1 MTAFIVTGAFTY
13 IENIISKCYN
23 ASRGDRMKTQEK
35 LLAKEKKELSRLN
48 KIQLK
53 GSSGKYFFILIF
65 LIAVVN
71 ILDEVTSNLTVTVQ
85 SSFVTEFFVNN
96 PFMGKYY
103 SYEDGLAFHSGIGVV
118 TYVFG
123 LFTPFYKALADKWGR
138 KPLFALSTLGMAVGL
153 LVIHLSSSYIMFLVG
168 FAIISFFMGH
178 DIQIIYI
185 LEEAPHKH
193 RAKIYSFLKGFGIL
207 GVILI
212 PTLRDILMGDDATK
226 WREIFLVPALIGF
239 VAVLLVMLLAKDT
252 KVFISEKIE
261 YLSRPLEERVRE
273 KELKKQ
279 QKEAQRN
286 QSGVFNGV
294 KYIFSNKDTKMLI
307 ISHIIFDS
315 AMPAIALYFESSM
328 HRAGMST
335 ADITKALFMVPVI
348 YATVTLLSG
357 FIADKLG
364 RKVTVTAFSATCVA
378 GYILFVAGILMGWN
392 PYLVGALAGLYQG
405 SYWIGRDY
413 MNVMMTEKVPTDI
426 RASVVGAEGLL
437 VIIGLVV
444 GYGAIIV
451 GMLAMPI
458 WWACLAISVPAVTV
472 AAIMFA
478 LKVKETKGVIL
489 EDIE

>member
-1 MTAFIVTGAFTY
+1 
-13 IENIISKCYN
+13 
-23 ASRGDRMKTQEK
+23 MKTAE
-35 LLAKEKKELSRLN
+35 
-48 KIQLK
+48 KIQKSESRELK
-53 GSSGKYFFILIF
+53 RLGKMQNRSSGSRYFLILLV

-103 SYEDGLAFHSGIGVV
+103 SYEDGLALHSGVGVF
-118 TYVFG
+118 TYVLG

-138 KPLFALSTLGMAVGL
+138 KPLFAMSTLGMAIGL

-185 LEEAPHKH
+185 LEEAPDKH
-193 RAKIYSFLKGFGIL
+193 RAKIYSFLKSFGIL

-212 PTLRDILMGDDATK
+212 PTLRDVLMGDDATK
-226 WREIFLVPALIGF
+226 WRDIFLAPSLIGF
-239 VAVLLVMLLAKDT
+239 AAVVLVVLLAKDT
-252 KVFISEKIE
+252 KVFISERTE
-261 YLSRPLEERVRE
+261 YLSRPYEERQRE

-279 QKEAQRN
+279 QKQAQRN

-294 KYIFSNKDTKMLI
+294 KYIFANKDTKMLI

-328 HRAGMST
+328 HTAGMST
-335 ADITKALFMVPVI
+335 SSITKALFMVPVI
-348 YATVTLLSG
+348 YATITFLSG
-357 FIADKLG
+357 FIADKAG
-364 RKVTVTAFSATCVA
+364 RKTTVTLFSATCVI

-392 PYLVGALAGLYQG
+392 PYLIGSLAGLYQG

-444 GYGAIIV
+444 GYALAIV
-451 GMLAMPI
+451 GMTLTDI
-458 WWACLAISVPAVTV
+458 WWACLAASIPAVTV
-472 AAIMFA
+472 AAIMFV
-478 LKVKETKGVIL
+478 LKVKETKGVNL
-489 EDIE
+489 DGIE

>member
-1 MTAFIVTGAFTY
+1 MKSTTAAVQKEGRQLARLKKVQ
-13 IENIISKCYN
+13 SKGN
-23 ASRGDRMKTQEK
+23 
-35 LLAKEKKELSRLN
+35 
-48 KIQLK
+48 
-53 GSSGKYFFILIF
+53 SGKYFLVLLILIA
-65 LIAVVN
+65 IVN

-103 SYEDGLAFHSGIGVV
+103 TYEDGLAFHSGIGVV

-138 KPLFALSTLGMAVGL
+138 KPLFVMSTLGMALGL
-153 LVIHLSSSYIMFLVG
+153 IIIHLSSSYIMFLVG
-168 FAIISFFMGH
+168 FAVISFFMGH

-185 LEEAPHKH
+185 LEEAPDKH
-193 RAKIYSFLKGFGIL
+193 RAKIYSFLKSFGIL

-212 PTLRDILMGDDATK
+212 PTLRDMLMGDDATK
-226 WREIFLVPALIGF
+226 WREIFLVPALLGF
-239 VAVLLVMLLAKDT
+239 TAVILVLLFAKDT
-252 KVFISEKIE
+252 KVFVGERIA
-261 YLSRPLEERVRE
+261 YLSRSYEERQAE
-273 KELKKQ
+273 KALKKQ

-286 QSGVFNGV
+286 QAGVFNGV

-328 HRAGMST
+328 HQAGMST
-335 ADITKALFMVPVI
+335 SAITKALFMVPVI
-348 YATVTLLSG
+348 YASITFLSG
-357 FIADKLG
+357 FVADKLG
-364 RKVTVTAFSATCVA
+364 RKVTVTAFSVTCVG
-378 GYILFVAGILMGWN
+378 GYALFVAGILLGWN
-392 PYLVGALAGLYQG
+392 PYLVGTFAGLYQG

-444 GYGAIIV
+444 GYGSIIL
-451 GMLAMPI
+451 GITLMPI
-458 WWACLAISVPAVTV
+458 WWACLAISIPAVSI

-478 LKVKETKGVIL
+478 LKVKETKGVSL
-489 EDIE
+489 EEIE

>member
-1 MTAFIVTGAFTY
+1 
-13 IENIISKCYN
+13 
-23 ASRGDRMKTQEK
+23 MKTTEK
-35 LLAKEKKELSRLN
+35 V
-48 KIQLK
+48 LK
-53 GSSGKYFFILIF
+53 GEKHELERFKKMQNRSSGSKYFLILLI

-103 SYEDGLAFHSGIGVV
+103 TYQDGLAFHSGIGVF
-118 TYVFG
+118 TYVLG

-138 KPLFALSTLGMAVGL
+138 KPLFVISTLGMATGL

-185 LEEAPHKH
+185 LEEAPDKH
-193 RAKIYSFLKGFGIL
+193 RAKIYSFLKSFGIL
-207 GVILI
+207 GVVLI
-212 PTLRDILMGDDATK
+212 PTLRDILMGNDATK

-239 VAVLLVMLLAKDT
+239 AATALVIILAKDT
-252 KVFISEKIE
+252 KVFINERIA
-261 YLSRPLEERVRE
+261 YLSRPYEERQAE
-273 KELKKQ
+273 KALKKQ
-279 QKEAQRN
+279 QKQAQRN

-294 KYIFSNKDTKMLI
+294 KYIFANKDTKMLI
-307 ISHIIFDS
+307 IAHIIFDS

-328 HRAGMST
+328 HQAGMST
-335 ADITKALFMVPVI
+335 SEITKALFMVPVI
-348 YATVTLLSG
+348 YATITFLSG
-357 FIADKLG
+357 FIADKAG
-364 RKVTVTAFSATCVA
+364 RKTTVTAFSVTCVA
-378 GYILFVAGILMGWN
+378 GYILFVAGILNGWN
-392 PYLVGALAGLYQG
+392 PYLVGAFAGLYQG

-444 GYGAIIV
+444 GYASIIV
-451 GMLAMPI
+451 GMTLMRI
-458 WWACLAISVPAVTV
+458 WWACLAIAIPAVAI
-472 AAIMFA
+472 AAILFT
-478 LKVKETKGVIL
+478 LKVKETKGANLDEIK
-489 EDIE
+489 

>member
-1 MTAFIVTGAFTY
+1 
-13 IENIISKCYN
+13 
-23 ASRGDRMKTQEK
+23 MKTTEK
-35 LLAKEKKELSRLN
+35 VITSEQREVARLKKMQNR
-48 KIQLK
+48 
-53 GSSGKYFFILIF
+53 SSGSRYF
-65 LIAVVN
+65 LILLMLIAIVN

-96 PFMGKYY
+96 PFMGKFYT
-103 SYEDGLAFHSGIGVV
+103 YEDGLALHSGVGVF

-138 KPLFALSTLGMAVGL
+138 KPLFAMSTLGMAAGL

-185 LEEAPHKH
+185 LEEAPDKH
-193 RAKIYSFLKGFGIL
+193 RAKIYSFLKSFGIL

-212 PTLRDILMGDDATK
+212 PTLRDILMGNDATK
-226 WREIFLVPALIGF
+226 WREIFLVPSLVGF
-239 VAVLLVMLLAKDT
+239 TAVLLVVLLAKDT
-252 KVFISEKIE
+252 KVFIGERIA
-261 YLSRPLEERVRE
+261 YLSRPYEERQAE
-273 KELKKQ
+273 KVLKKQ

-294 KYIFSNKDTKMLI
+294 KYIFANKDTKMLI

-335 ADITKALFMVPVI
+335 SDITKALFMVPVI
-348 YATVTLLSG
+348 YASITFLSG
-357 FIADKLG
+357 FIADKAG
-364 RKVTVTAFSATCVA
+364 RKVTVNLFSVTCIA
-378 GYILFVAGILMGWN
+378 GYILFVAGILKGWN
-392 PYLVGALAGLYQG
+392 PYLIGSLAGLYQG

-444 GYGAIIV
+444 GYGSIIL
-451 GMLAMPI
+451 GMTLMPI
-458 WWACLAISVPAVTV
+458 WWACLAISVPAVGV
-472 AAIMFA
+472 AAVMFA
-478 LKVKETKGVIL
+478 LKVKETKGANLDEIG
-489 EDIE
+489 

>member
-1 MTAFIVTGAFTY
+1 
-13 IENIISKCYN
+13 
-23 ASRGDRMKTQEK
+23 MKTTEK
-35 LLAKEKKELSRLN
+35 VLQGEKRELERFKKMQN
-48 KIQLK
+48 R
-53 GSSGKYFFILIF
+53 SSGSRYFLILLI

-103 SYEDGLAFHSGIGVV
+103 SYEDGLAFHSGIGVF
-118 TYVFG
+118 TYVLG

-138 KPLFALSTLGMAVGL
+138 KPLFVISTFGMATGL

-185 LEEAPHKH
+185 LEEAPDKH
-193 RAKIYSFLKGFGIL
+193 RAKIYSFLKSFGIL

-212 PTLRDILMGDDATK
+212 PTLRDILMGNDATK
-226 WREIFLVPALIGF
+226 WREIFLVPSLIGF
-239 VAVLLVMLLAKDT
+239 AAVLLVILLAKDT
-252 KVFISEKIE
+252 KVFVNERIE
-261 YLSRPLEERVRE
+261 YLSRPYEERQAE
-273 KELKKQ
+273 KALKKQ
-279 QKEAQRN
+279 QKQAQRN

-294 KYIFSNKDTKMLI
+294 KYIFANKDTKMLI
-307 ISHIIFDS
+307 IAHIIFDA

-335 ADITKALFMVPVI
+335 SDITKALFMVPVI
-348 YATVTLLSG
+348 YAAITFLSG
-357 FIADKLG
+357 FIADKAG
-364 RKVTVTAFSATCVA
+364 RKTTVTLFSVTCVT
-378 GYILFVAGILMGWN
+378 GYILFVVGILNGWN
-392 PYLVGALAGLYQG
+392 PYLVGSFAGLYQG

-444 GYGAIIV
+444 GYASAIV
-451 GMLAMPI
+451 GMIVMPI
-458 WWACLAISVPAVTV
+458 WWACLTVSIPAVAV
-472 AAIMFA
+472 AAIIFT
-478 LKVKETKGVIL
+478 LNVKETKGANLDEI
-489 EDIE
+489 I

>member
-1 MTAFIVTGAFTY
+1 
-13 IENIISKCYN
+13 
-23 ASRGDRMKTQEK
+23 MKTAEK
-35 LLAKEKKELSRLN
+35 IQQNEKRELEKFRKMLSRN
-48 KIQLK
+48 
-53 GSSGKYFFILIF
+53 SGGRYFFVLLL

-103 SYEDGLAFHSGIGVV
+103 SYEDGLAFHSGIGVF
-118 TYVFG
+118 TYVLG

-138 KPLFALSTLGMAVGL
+138 KPLFAISTLGMATGL
-153 LVIHLSSSYIMFLVG
+153 LVIHLSSSYIMFLIG

-185 LEEAPHKH
+185 LEEAPDRH
-193 RAKIYSFLKGFGIL
+193 RAKIYSFLKSFGIL

-226 WREIFLVPALIGF
+226 WREIFLVPALVGF
-239 VAVLLVMLLAKDT
+239 VAVLLVVLFAKDT
-252 KVFISEKIE
+252 KVFVGERIE
-261 YLSRPLEERVRE
+261 YLSRPYEERQAE
-273 KELKKQ
+273 KALKKQ
-279 QKEAQRN
+279 QKQAQRN

-294 KYIFSNKDTKMLI
+294 KYIWANKDTKMLI
-307 ISHIIFDS
+307 ISHIIFDA

-328 HRAGMST
+328 HRAGMNTS
-335 ADITKALFMVPVI
+335 DITKALFMVPVI
-348 YATVTLLSG
+348 YASITFLSG

-364 RKVTVTAFSATCVA
+364 RKVTVTGFSITCVA
-378 GYILFVAGILMGWN
+378 GYTLFVAGILLGWN
-392 PYLVGALAGLYQG
+392 PYVVGAFAGLYQG

-437 VIIGLVV
+437 VIIGLAV
-444 GYGAIIV
+444 GYILTIV
-451 GMLAMPI
+451 GMTVMPI
-458 WWACLAISVPAVTV
+458 WWACLAVSLPAVSV

-478 LKVKETKGVIL
+478 LKVKETKGAIL
-489 EDIE
+489 DEIE

>member
-1 MTAFIVTGAFTY
+1 MAD
-13 IENIISKCYN
+13 ISK
-23 ASRGDRMKTQEK
+23 T
-35 LLAKEKKELSRLN
+35 LKKESREISRLRKMQN
-48 KIQLK
+48 R
-53 GSSGKYFFILIF
+53 GSGSRYFLVLLV

-138 KPLFALSTLGMAVGL
+138 KPLFAISTLGMAIGL
-153 LVIHLSSSYIMFLVG
+153 LVINLSSSYIMFLVG

-185 LEEAPHKH
+185 LEEAPDKH
-193 RAKIYSFLKGFGIL
+193 RAKIYSFLKSFGIL

-212 PTLRDILMGDDATK
+212 PTLRDMLMGDDATK
-226 WREIFLVPALIGF
+226 WREIFFVPALIGF
-239 VAVLLVMLLAKDT
+239 AAVLLVLILAKDT
-252 KVFISEKIE
+252 KVFIGERIE
-261 YLSRPLEERVRE
+261 YLSRPYEERQAE
-273 KELKKQ
+273 KELKKRS
-279 QKEAQRN
+279 KEAQRN

-294 KYIFSNKDTKMLI
+294 KYIFANKDTKMLI
-307 ISHIIFDS
+307 ISHIIFDA

-335 ADITKALFMVPVI
+335 SDITKALFMVPVI
-348 YATVTLLSG
+348 YASITFISG
-357 FIADKLG
+357 FIADKAG
-364 RKVTVTAFSATCVA
+364 RKTTVTFFSTTCVI
-378 GYILFVAGILMGWN
+378 GYILFVAGILNGWN
-392 PYLVGALAGLYQG
+392 PYLIGSFAGLYQG

-444 GYGAIIV
+444 GYGSIIA
-451 GMLAMPI
+451 GMMFLKI
-458 WWACLAISVPAVTV
+458 WTACLVISIPTVSV
-472 AAIMFA
+472 AAIIFA
-478 LKVKETKGVIL
+478 LKVKETKGANL
-489 EDIE
+489 DTIE

>member
-1 MTAFIVTGAFTY
+1 
-13 IENIISKCYN
+13 
-23 ASRGDRMKTQEK
+23 MK
-35 LLAKEKKELSRLN
+35 KEKVIDRENKQLSKLN
-48 KIQLK
+48 RAHAK
-53 GSSGKYFFILIF
+53 GNYSGYFFVLLC
-65 LIAVVN
+65 LIAIVN

-96 PFMGKYY
+96 PFLGKFYT
-103 SYEDGLAFHSGIGVV
+103 YEDGLALHSSIGVF
-118 TYVFG
+118 TYVLG
-123 LFTPFYKALADKWGR
+123 IVTPFYKALADKWGR
-138 KPLFALSTLGMAVGL
+138 KPLFVISTLGMALGL

-185 LEEAPHKH
+185 LEEAPDRH
-193 RAKIYSFLKGFGIL
+193 RAKIYSFLKSFGIL

-212 PTLRDILMGDDATK
+212 PTLRDILMGDDATQ
-226 WREIFLVPALIGF
+226 WRKIFLVPSIIGF
-239 VAVLLVMLLAKDT
+239 IAVLLVILFAKDT
-252 KVFISEKIE
+252 KVFISERIA
-261 YLSRPLEERVRE
+261 YLSRPYEERQAE
-273 KELKKQ
+273 KELKKK

-307 ISHIIFDS
+307 IAHIIFDS

-348 YATVTLLSG
+348 YATITFLSG
-357 FIADKLG
+357 FIADRFG
-364 RKVTVTAFSATCVA
+364 RKTTVTGFSILCVT
-378 GYILFVAGILMGWN
+378 GFILFVAGILNDWN
-392 PYLVGALAGLYQG
+392 PYLIGALAGLYQG

-437 VIIGLVV
+437 VIIGLAL
-444 GYGAIIV
+444 GYACTIISMTFV
-451 GMLAMPI
+451 SI
-458 WWACLAISVPAVTV
+458 WWACLLVALPAVTT
-472 AAIMFA
+472 AAIMFT
-478 LKVKETKGVIL
+478 LKVKETKGVNLDEIK
-489 EDIE
+489 

>member
-1 MTAFIVTGAFTY
+1 
-13 IENIISKCYN
+13 
-23 ASRGDRMKTQEK
+23 MKTIEKINAQESR
-35 LLAKEKKELSRLN
+35 EISRL
-48 KIQLK
+48 KKMQTR
-53 GSSGKYFFILIF
+53 SSSKYFFVLLM
-65 LIAVVN
+65 LIAIVN

-85 SSFVTEFFVNN
+85 SSFITEFFVNN
-96 PFMGKYY
+96 PFMGKFYT
-103 SYEDGLAFHSGIGVV
+103 YEDGLALHSGIGVFS
-118 TYVFG
+118 YVLG

-138 KPLFALSTLGMAVGL
+138 KPLFAISTLGMAVGL
-153 LVIHLSSSYIMFLVG
+153 LVINLSTSYIMFLVG

-185 LEEAPHKH
+185 LEEAPDKH
-193 RAKIYSFLKGFGIL
+193 RAKIYSFLKSFGIL

-212 PTLRDILMGDDATK
+212 PALRDALMGDDPTK
-226 WREIFLVPALIGF
+226 WRNIFLVPSLIGF
-239 VAVLLVMLLAKDT
+239 VAVVLVLIFAKDT
-252 KVFISEKIE
+252 KVFIGERIQ
-261 YLSRPLEERVRE
+261 YLSRPYEERQAE
-273 KELKKQ
+273 KEIQKQ
-279 QKEAQRN
+279 QKQAQRN

-294 KYIFSNKDTKMLI
+294 KYIFANKDTKMLI

-335 ADITKALFMVPVI
+335 AEITKALFMVPVVYGTI
-348 YATVTLLSG
+348 TFLSG

-364 RKVTVTAFSATCVA
+364 RKATVTGFSITCVI
-378 GYILFVAGILMGWN
+378 GYTLFVVGILNSWE
-392 PYLVGALAGLYQG
+392 PYLIGSLAGLYQG

-444 GYGAIIV
+444 GYGLAIV
-451 GMLAMPI
+451 GMMILPI
-458 WWACLAISVPAVTV
+458 WWACLAISIPAVSI

-478 LKVKETKGVIL
+478 LKVKETKGVDL
-489 EDIE
+489 DSIE

>member
-1 MTAFIVTGAFTY
+1 
-13 IENIISKCYN
+13 
-23 ASRGDRMKTQEK
+23 MKTTEK
-35 LLAKEKKELSRLN
+35 ILKSENREIERLKKMQSR
-48 KIQLK
+48 
-53 GSSGKYFFILIF
+53 SSGSKYFLVLLV
-65 LIAVVN
+65 LIAIVN

-103 SYEDGLAFHSGIGVV
+103 TYEDGLAFHSGIGVF
-118 TYVFG
+118 TYVLG

-138 KPLFALSTLGMAVGL
+138 KPLFVLSTLGMALGL

-185 LEEAPHKH
+185 LEEAPDRH
-193 RAKIYSFLKGFGIL
+193 RAKIYSFLKSFGIL

-212 PTLRDILMGDDATK
+212 PTLRDMLMGNDATK

-239 VAVLLVMLLAKDT
+239 AAVILVMLFAKDT
-252 KVFISEKIE
+252 KVFINERIE
-261 YLSRPLEERVRE
+261 YLSRPYEERQAE
-273 KELKKQ
+273 KIFKKQ
-279 QKEAQRN
+279 QKQAQRN

-294 KYIFSNKDTKMLI
+294 KYIFANPDTKMLI
-307 ISHIIFDS
+307 ISHIIFDA

-335 ADITKALFMVPVI
+335 SEITKALFMVPVI
-348 YATVTLLSG
+348 YALITFLSG
-357 FIADKLG
+357 FIADKAG
-364 RKVTVTAFSATCVA
+364 RKTTVTLFSLTCVT
-378 GYILFVAGILMGWN
+378 GYILFVAGILSGWN
-392 PYLVGALAGLYQG
+392 PYLVGSFAGLYQG

-444 GYGAIIV
+444 GYASIIV
-451 GMLAMPI
+451 GMMIMPI
-458 WWACLAISVPAVTV
+458 WWACLAISIPAVGV
-472 AAIMFA
+472 AAVMFT
-478 LKVKETKGVIL
+478 LKVKETKGANL
-489 EDIE
+489 DEIE

>member
-1 MTAFIVTGAFTY
+1 
-13 IENIISKCYN
+13 
-23 ASRGDRMKTQEK
+23 MKTAEK
-35 LLAKEKKELSRLN
+35 TIKNESRQLSRL
-48 KIQLK
+48 KKMQ
-53 GSSGKYFFILIF
+53 GRSSGSRYFLVLLV

-103 SYEDGLAFHSGIGVV
+103 TYEDGLAFHSGIGVF
-118 TYVFG
+118 TYVLG

-138 KPLFALSTLGMAVGL
+138 KPLFAISTLGMAAGL

-185 LEEAPHKH
+185 LEEAPDKH
-193 RAKIYSFLKGFGIL
+193 RAKIYSFLKSFGIL

-212 PTLRDILMGDDATK
+212 PTLRDMLMGNDATK

-239 VAVLLVMLLAKDT
+239 AAVVLVVVFAKDT
-252 KVFISEKIE
+252 KVFIGERIE
-261 YLSRPLEERVRE
+261 YLSRPYEERQAE

-279 QKEAQRN
+279 QKQAQRN

-294 KYIFSNKDTKMLI
+294 KYIFANKDTKMLI

-335 ADITKALFMVPVI
+335 SDITKALFMVPVI
-348 YATVTLLSG
+348 YATITFLSG
-357 FIADKLG
+357 FIADKAG
-364 RKVTVTAFSATCVA
+364 RKTTVTLFSVTCVT
-378 GYILFVAGILMGWN
+378 GYILFVAGILKGWN
-392 PYLVGALAGLYQG
+392 PYLVGSLAGLYQG

-437 VIIGLVV
+437 VITGLVF
-444 GYGAIIV
+444 GYGATIL
-451 GMLAMPI
+451 GMTFIPI
-458 WWACLAISVPAVTV
+458 WWACLAVSVPTVSV
-472 AAIMFA
+472 AAIMFV
-478 LKVKETKGVIL
+478 LKVKETKGANL
-489 EDIE
+489 DKIE

>member
-1 MTAFIVTGAFTY
+1 
-13 IENIISKCYN
+13 
-23 ASRGDRMKTQEK
+23 MKTAEKVIKSEKRQLEK
-35 LLAKEKKELSRLN
+35 LGKMQSR
-48 KIQLK
+48 
-53 GSSGKYFFILIF
+53 SSGSRYFFVLLM
-65 LIAVVN
+65 LIAIVN

-103 SYEDGLAFHSGIGVV
+103 SYEDGLAFHSGIGVF
-118 TYVFG
+118 TYVLG

-138 KPLFALSTLGMAVGL
+138 KPLFAISTLGMATGL

-185 LEEAPHKH
+185 LEEAPDKH
-193 RAKIYSFLKGFGIL
+193 RAKIYSFLKSFGIL

-212 PTLRDILMGDDATK
+212 PTLRDMLMGNDATK

-239 VAVLLVMLLAKDT
+239 AAVVLVMLFAKDT
-252 KVFISEKIE
+252 KVFIGERIE
-261 YLSRPLEERVRE
+261 YLSRPYEERQAE

-279 QKEAQRN
+279 QKQAQRN

-294 KYIFSNKDTKMLI
+294 KYIFANKDTKMLI
-307 ISHIIFDS
+307 ISHIIFDA

-335 ADITKALFMVPVI
+335 SEITKALFMVPVI
-348 YATVTLLSG
+348 YAAITFLSG
-357 FIADKLG
+357 FIADKAG
-364 RKVTVTAFSATCVA
+364 RKTTVTLFSATCVI
-378 GYILFVAGILMGWN
+378 GYILFVAGILNGWN
-392 PYLVGALAGLYQG
+392 PYLVGSFAGLYQG

-437 VIIGLVV
+437 VIIGLVI
-444 GYGAIIV
+444 GYGSIIA
-451 GMLAMPI
+451 GMTFMPI
-458 WWACLAISVPAVTV
+458 WWACLAISIPTVSV
-472 AAIMFA
+472 AAIMFV
-478 LKVKETKGVIL
+478 LKVKETKGANL
-489 EDIE
+489 DTIE

>member
-1 MTAFIVTGAFTY
+1 
-13 IENIISKCYN
+13 
-23 ASRGDRMKTQEK
+23 MKTADQIK
-35 LLAKEKKELSRLN
+35 LREDKELSRLR
-48 KIQLK
+48 KVQSK
-53 GSSGKYFFILIF
+53 GTSGKYFLVLIM
-65 LIAVVN
+65 LIAIVN

-103 SYEDGLAFHSGIGVV
+103 TYEDGLAFHSGIGVF
-118 TYVFG
+118 TYVLG

-138 KPLFALSTLGMAVGL
+138 KPLFVMSTLGMALGL
-153 LVIHLSSSYIMFLVG
+153 LVINLSTSYIMFLVG
-168 FAIISFFMGH
+168 YAIISFFMGH

-185 LEEAPHKH
+185 LEEAPSKH
-193 RAKIYSFLKGFGIL
+193 RAKIYSFLKSFGIL

-212 PTLRDILMGDDATK
+212 PALRDVLMGDDSTK

-239 VAVLLVMLLAKDT
+239 VAVLLVMLFAKDT
-252 KVFISEKIE
+252 KVFVNDRIE
-261 YLSRPLEERVRE
+261 YLLQPYEQRQAE
-273 KELKKQ
+273 KQMKKQ
-279 QKEAQRN
+279 QKQAQRN

-294 KYIFSNKDTKMLI
+294 KYIFANKDTKILI

-335 ADITKALFMVPVI
+335 SDITKALFMVPVI
-348 YATVTLLSG
+348 YASITFLSG

-364 RKVTVTAFSATCVA
+364 RKVTVTGFSITCVA
-378 GYILFVAGILMGWN
+378 GYILFVAGILLGWN
-392 PYLVGALAGLYQG
+392 PYVVGAFAGLYQG

-437 VIIGLVV
+437 VIIGLAV
-444 GYGAIIV
+444 GYILTIV
-451 GMLAMPI
+451 GMTVMPI
-458 WWACLAISVPAVTV
+458 WWACLLVSIPAVSI
-472 AAIMFA
+472 AAVMFA

-489 EDIE
+489 DEIE

>member
-1 MTAFIVTGAFTY
+1 
-13 IENIISKCYN
+13 
-23 ASRGDRMKTQEK
+23 MKTTEKVLQGEK
-35 LLAKEKKELSRLN
+35 LELERFKKMQNR
-48 KIQLK
+48 
-53 GSSGKYFFILIF
+53 SSGSRYFLILLILIA
-65 LIAVVN
+65 IVN

-103 SYEDGLAFHSGIGVV
+103 SYEDGLAFHSGIGVF
-118 TYVFG
+118 TYVLG

-138 KPLFALSTLGMAVGL
+138 KPLFVISTFGMATGL

-185 LEEAPHKH
+185 LEEAPDKH
-193 RAKIYSFLKGFGIL
+193 RAKIYSFLKSFGIL

-212 PTLRDILMGDDATK
+212 PTLRDILMGNDATK
-226 WREIFLVPALIGF
+226 WREIFLVPSLIGF
-239 VAVLLVMLLAKDT
+239 AAVLLVILLAKDT
-252 KVFISEKIE
+252 KVFVNERIE
-261 YLSRPLEERVRE
+261 YLSRPYEERQAE
-273 KELKKQ
+273 KALKKQ
-279 QKEAQRN
+279 QKQAQRN

-294 KYIFSNKDTKMLI
+294 KYIFANKDTKMLI
-307 ISHIIFDS
+307 IAHIIFDA

-335 ADITKALFMVPVI
+335 SDITKALFMVPVI
-348 YATVTLLSG
+348 YAAITFLSG
-357 FIADKLG
+357 FIADKAG
-364 RKVTVTAFSATCVA
+364 RKTTVTLFSVTCVT
-378 GYILFVAGILMGWN
+378 GYILFVVGILNGWN
-392 PYLVGALAGLYQG
+392 PYLVGSFAGLYQG

-444 GYGAIIV
+444 GYASTIV
-451 GMLAMPI
+451 GMIVMPI
-458 WWACLAISVPAVTV
+458 WWACLTVSIPAVAV
-472 AAIMFA
+472 AAIIFT
-478 LKVKETKGVIL
+478 LNVKETKGANLDEI
-489 EDIE
+489 I